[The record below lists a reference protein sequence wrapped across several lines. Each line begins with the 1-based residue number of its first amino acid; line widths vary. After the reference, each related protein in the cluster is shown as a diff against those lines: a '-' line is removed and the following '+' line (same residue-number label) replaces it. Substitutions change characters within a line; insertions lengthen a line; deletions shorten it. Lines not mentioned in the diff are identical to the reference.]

1 MRFLVL
7 GLLSVVTDHEVLE
20 MRPGKLNSVLAALLL
35 RVGQTA
41 SPEYLRTAV
50 WDLEPPEHH
59 RAALHSSIMRLR
71 HQLADL
77 GAPEEL
83 IVTSP
88 HGYRLTLGP
97 GELDLLAFRQAR
109 DAASTI
115 ADAAS
120 RLEALRTALRRW
132 TTAPP
137 CSDPL
142 LNVPSAI
149 LHRDL
154 VPVLVE
160 EWKQVAE
167 RFFDLELEIGSA
179 GSVIGDLR
187 TATRAYPTH
196 EGFAAQLA
204 RALWTTGRQQEA
216 LGEIRRTRDLLRT
229 ELGLTPGEDLR
240 RLEGDILRGDPP
252 RRPARS
258 PAALILQSQPAA
270 DLAPVPGD
278 SGRGIRSLSDPIAC
292 VHRRR
297 FRELVRTA
305 IPLHGRDFEL
315 TALED
320 ALQPV
325 ERGGLVV
332 VSGAPGVGKSSL
344 VAAVV
349 ARVGDRFSGGV
360 DVRCSCHVG
369 QIAALT
375 AKGPQLMVIEDA
387 DPESAEDHRAL
398 AGPGTWVVLVS
409 RFGHRA
415 ITCEPGVAVVH
426 VRPLDSPSS
435 VHLALAVAGTCSA
448 GDPSHRGVHH
458 AIREPAALA
467 RLGHLCGGFPG
478 AIALA
483 ASRLRLSR
491 DRDIDG
497 FIVWLA
503 ADPVRRLSLSRD
515 PRHNLALA
523 FEEHLQRLHP
533 ATAAAFH
540 SLAIANCGDLDVAE
554 AARLL
559 EVGELE
565 AEIALEELVD
575 ACLVEV
581 DGAGRYAILDLAR
594 AVAISQARRS
604 HSPRTDLTPADRR
617 RA

>member
-1 MRFLVL
+1 MKFLVL
-7 GLLSVVTDHEVLE
+7 GLLSVVTDREVLE

-77 GAPEEL
+77 GAPQDL
-83 IVTSP
+83 IVTTP

-109 DAASTI
+109 DAASAIT
-115 ADAAS
+115 DAAS
-120 RLEALRTALRRW
+120 RLDALRTALCQW

-137 CSDPL
+137 FSDPL

-154 VPVLVE
+154 VPMLVE

-179 GSVIGDLR
+179 GSVIGDLHL
-187 TATRAYPTH
+187 ATRAYPTH

-216 LGEIRRTRDLLRT
+216 LAEIRRTRDLLRS

-252 RRPARS
+252 RQPRPRPAPVLLR
-258 PAALILQSQPAA
+258 SQPAA
-270 DLAPVPGD
+270 ELPTAPGD
-278 SGRGIRSLSDPIAC
+278 SGAVVRSLSVPIAC
-292 VHRRR
+292 AHRRR
-297 FRELVRTA
+297 FSEGVRAA
-305 IPLHGRDFEL
+305 IPLHGRGLEL
-315 TALED
+315 TALEE

-325 ERGGLVV
+325 DRGGLVV

-349 ARVGDRFSGGV
+349 ARVADRFPGGV
-360 DVRCSCHVG
+360 HVRCGCHAG
-369 QIAALT
+369 QAASTT
-375 AKGPQLMVIEDA
+375 AEGPRLVVIEDA

-415 ITCEPGVAVVH
+415 VTCEPGVAVVH
-426 VRPLDSPSS
+426 VRPLDSISS
-435 VHLALAVAGTCSA
+435 MRLALAVAGTCSTV
-448 GDPSHRGVHH
+448 DPANRAVHH
-458 AIREPAALA
+458 PTREPAALA

-478 AIALA
+478 AITLA

-497 FIVWLA
+497 FIAWLG

-515 PRHNLALA
+515 PRHNLDLA
-523 FEEHLQRLHP
+523 FEEHLERLHP

-540 SLAIANCGDLDVAE
+540 SLATADCGDLDVAE
-554 AARLL
+554 AARRL

-604 HSPRTDLTPADRR
+604 HSLRTDLTTADRS